1 MGRAARLAA
10 AQLCG
15 GALGRAIVDLLARAD
30 ASGAPP
36 AVWVA
41 DDELHEATHP
51 ARL

>member
-10 AQLCG
+10 AKLCG